1 MLNVQRNT
9 TNTQLRKLE
18 DQIQEMKE
26 SYNSQIK
33 EMNESH
39 SAKIKEME
47 QLHNNQ
53 VLLYKTHGVTAIEE
67 VVNEVDRLRARVA
80 QIESAVAMQITKG
93 F

>member
-1 MLNVQRNT
+1 MLETQWNT
-9 TNTQLRKLE
+9 MNIQLKKLE
-18 DQIQEMKE
+18 ARIQEMDK
-26 SYNSQIK
+26 
-33 EMNESH
+33 SH
-39 SAKIKEME
+39 NAKIKEIE

-80 QIESAVAMQITKG
+80 QIEGALAIQITKG